1 MGLQEEEDYSNTNP
15 IGNGGTR
22 LPKLTNCPNIPYQN
36 PSSLI
41 YPQIY
46 LITTPVQYT

>member
-1 MGLQEEEDYSNTNP
+1 MGCRKKKIAAIP

-36 PSSLI
+36 HSSLI
-41 YPQIY
+41 YPQISN
-46 LITTPVQYT
+46 